1 MATPRRNSKPVQFY
15 ARPDLYEKVHAAART
30 GGLSVSEFMENLVA
44 EALAGE
50 DFGDDPRKVAARV
63 AAVEEHAADLER
75 RVAAVEQTTGRIVHM
90 LAGVGGALAGE
101 DASAPTPVPADVAT
115 VPQQP
120 AKPEDAAAAAP
131 AHEAAAKP
139 KRARRRTG

>member
-15 ARPDLYEKVHAAART
+15 ARPDLFEKVHAAARAAA
-30 GGLSVSEFMENLVA
+30 LSVSEFMENLVA

-63 AAVEEHAADLER
+63 AAVEEHATDLER
-75 RVAAVEQTTGRIVHM
+75 RVVAVEQTTGRIVHM
-90 LAGVGGALAGE
+90 LVGVGGALAGE
-101 DASAPTPVPADVAT
+101 GAGAPTPVPAEVAT

-120 AKPEDAAAAAP
+120 AKPEDAAAAP
-131 AHEAAAKP
+131 AQEAAATP
-139 KRARRRTG
+139 KRARRRMG